1 MSPYPGC
8 MDKDKFYKTAFRG
21 TSVERQ
27 QKDSSGNE
35 KKTDDLTQPKTVR
48 ENSILLIAR
57 QGNGAILWSM
67 GNHRAGRLPSIS
79 EVQPSRRKKGGRC

>member
-1 MSPYPGC
+1 MRDSGRESERTLVSPYPGC

-57 QGNGAILWSM
+57 QGNVCYTLEHGK
-67 GNHRAGRLPSIS
+67 P
-79 EVQPSRRKKGGRC
+79 